1 MTAGRSVEN
10 HGEAANM
17 LPPQRRRRS
26 RNARQR
32 IFCHNFAPGSAVIL
46 GGQVGLRAAGAPWW
60 IFGLLSMLGLAAACL
75 QIVFPQDSPDKV
87 AWWSGHW
94 MARRRCQCQAEH
106 PLTKPD
112 ESTPR
117 PYRVTDHDHGPTP
130 AGV

>member
-32 IFCHNFAPGSAVIL
+32 IFCHNFAP
-46 GGQVGLRAAGAPWW
+46 
-60 IFGLLSMLGLAAACL
+60 ACL